1 MPIPTW
7 ICPTHDLV
15 YGVKPRHPHGRRKL
29 GEKVLTYLDK
39 EVFSSS

>member
-1 MPIPTW
+1 M
-7 ICPTHDLV
+7 
-15 YGVKPRHPHGRRKL
+15 YRAKPRHPHGRRKM